1 MAWRSGW
8 YWQQAHWLWLSA
20 VILGLDQWTKLW
32 VMETLWRGQ
41 RVPVVPGILD
51 LFYTTNSGAAFSFL
65 ANAGG
70 WQRPFLTTVALL
82 VSAVLL
88 VWLVRLPRSARLL
101 PLSLSLVLAGAVG
114 NVLDRIQYGYVIDF
128 ILVYWHGWFF
138 PAFNVADMA
147 ISCGAVLLLVD
158 AFWPGRHRSTS

>member
-41 RVPVVPGILD
+41 RVPVVSGILD
-51 LFYTTNSGAAFSFL
+51 VFYTTNPGAAFSFL

-70 WQRPFLTTVALL
+70 WQRPFLTAVALL

-88 VWLVRLPRSARLL
+88 IWLLRLPQQSRLL
-101 PLSLSLVLAGAVG
+101 PLSLSLVLAGALG
-114 NVLDRIQYGYVIDF
+114 NAWDRIQHGYVIDF
-128 ILVYWHGWFF
+128 ILVYWQNWFF

-147 ISCGAVLLLVD
+147 ISCGAVLLLID
-158 AFWPGRHRSTS
+158 AFWPGRNGAHS